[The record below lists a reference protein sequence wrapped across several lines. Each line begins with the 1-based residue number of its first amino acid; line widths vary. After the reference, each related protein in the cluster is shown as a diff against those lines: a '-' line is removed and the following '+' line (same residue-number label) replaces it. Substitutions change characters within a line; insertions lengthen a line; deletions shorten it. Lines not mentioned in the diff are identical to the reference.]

1 MNLRNILTLVL
12 TIAMVSAFAQVD
24 RSKLPEP
31 ATPRPINIGDYETFE
46 LKNGLKVFIIENHKL
61 PRVSYNL
68 LVDREPLLE
77 GDKVGYLSMAGQ
89 MMMRGTETRTK
100 EQLDEEIDFIG
111 ASVFTGST
119 NVFASGLSKYQ
130 EKIME
135 LMTDVAFNP
144 TFPEEELEKI
154 RKQTLSGLA
163 QAKDDPG
170 AIAGNLN
177 QALVYGKDHPYGEIQ
192 TEETTNNI
200 SVEDLEA
207 YHNTYFKPNISYLAI
222 VGDVD
227 PKAMKKMV
235 KTYFGSWEAGEVP
248 TPTYDTPEAP
258 EKVKVGIVNRP
269 SSVQSVINIT
279 YPVELPVGS
288 DDEIKVRV
296 MNQILGGS
304 FSGKL
309 NMNLRE
315 DKGYTYG
322 SRSNLSS
329 NELVSRFNAN
339 ADVRNEV
346 TDSAIVQMIYEMDQ
360 MKNGEVTEEELELAK
375 NSISGSFSQ
384 SLERPQT
391 VANFAL
397 NTAIYNL
404 PEDYYNT
411 YLQKVQ
417 AVTIEDVKATAQ
429 KYLKPENAYINVVG
443 KASEVAENLKQF
455 GELTYYDTY
464 GNEVDPSLSKLPD
477 GLTAETV
484 IQNYIKAIGG
494 REAINSLSSVKM
506 KMEASVMGQSIEI
519 ESAKMSPNMS
529 RQEVKLG
536 GNIVQKQVFDG
547 EKGVSSG
554 MQGTQKFEGEDAK
567 DMAINSAVVEELSY
581 LDKNVGLKLTSVENV
596 NGSEAYGIEVTMPSG
611 KKSTRYYDSE
621 SNLLIKTSNVLEGP
635 QGSMTLSTDFGDY
648 KEYGGVLFPTSI
660 KQPMNAQMKMDIK
673 VTDVIVNKDVSKED
687 FKVE

>member
-1 MNLRNILTLVL
+1 MNFKNILSLVL
-12 TIAMVSAFAQVD
+12 TIGIVGAFAQVD
-24 RSKLPEP
+24 RSKLPEA
-31 ATPRPINIGDYETFE
+31 ATPRPINIGEYESFE

-77 GDKVGYLSMAGQ
+77 EDKVGYLGMVGQ

-111 ASVFTGST
+111 ASVFAGST

-130 EKIME
+130 EKILE

-163 QAKDDPG
+163 SAKEDPG

-177 QALVYGKDHPYGEIQ
+177 QALVFGKNHPYGEIQ

-200 SVEDLEA
+200 TVEDLKA
-207 YHNTYFKPNISYLAI
+207 YHSTYFKPNISYLAI

-227 PKAMKKMV
+227 PKQMKKMV
-235 KTYFGSWEAGEVP
+235 KTYFGSWEEGEVP
-248 TPTYDTPEAP
+248 MPSYETPQAP
-258 EKVKVGIVNRP
+258 EKTKVGIVNR
-269 SSVQSVINIT
+269 SASVQSVINIT
-279 YPVELPVGS
+279 YPVVLPVGS
-288 DDEIKVRV
+288 EDAIKVRV

-322 SRSNLSS
+322 SRSSLSS
-329 NELVSRFNAN
+329 DELVSRFNAN

-346 TDSAIVQMIYEMDQ
+346 TDSAVVQMIYEMEQ
-360 MKNGEVTEEELELAK
+360 MRNGEITEEELELAK

-417 AVTIEDVKATAQ
+417 AVTIEDVKAIAQ
-429 KYLKPENAYINVVG
+429 KYLSTEKAHINIVG
-443 KASEVAENLKQF
+443 KASEVAEKLKQF

-464 GNEVDPSLSKLPD
+464 GNEVDPSLSKLPE

-484 IQNYIKAIGG
+484 LKNYIEAIGG
-494 REAINSLSSVKM
+494 REKVEAVNSVKM
-506 KMEASVMGQSIEI
+506 KMEASIMGQSLNM
-519 ESAKMSPNMS
+519 ESTRMAPNKMLM
-529 RQEVKLG
+529 EVKMG
-536 GNIVQKQVFDG
+536 GNVMQKQVFDG
-547 EKGVSSG
+547 EKGASSG
-554 MQGTQKFEGEDAK
+554 MQGSKKIEGNEAL
-567 DMAINSAVVEELSY
+567 DMAISSSIVEETVY
-581 LDKNVGLKLTSVENV
+581 LDKNVDVKLTSVENIDG
-596 NGSEAYGIEVTMPSG
+596 NDAYGLEVTMPSG
-611 KKSTRYYDSE
+611 KKSIRYYDTE
-621 SNLLIKTSNVLEGP
+621 TGFLVRTTNTIEAP
-635 QGSMTLSTDFGDY
+635 QGAMTLSTDYSDY
-648 KEYGGVLFPTSI
+648 KEYGGILFPTGI

-673 VTDVIVNKDVSKED
+673 VTEILVNEEIDESI
-687 FKVE
+687 FNVE

>member
-12 TIAMVSAFAQVD
+12 TIGMVGAFAQVD

-61 PRVSYNL
+61 PRVSFNL

-77 GDKVGYLSMAGQ
+77 EDKVGYLGMVGQ

-111 ASVFTGST
+111 ASVFAGST

-130 EKIME
+130 EKILE

-163 QAKDDPG
+163 SAKDDPN

-177 QALVYGKDHPYGEIQ
+177 QAIVYGKDHPYGEIQ

-200 SVEDLEA
+200 KVDDLKN
-207 YHNTYFKPNISYLAI
+207 YHATYFKPNISYLAI

-227 PKAMKKMV
+227 PKQMKKMV
-235 KTYFGSWEAGEVP
+235 KTYFGSWEEGEVP
-248 TPTYDTPEAP
+248 APTYETPEAP
-258 EKVKVGIVNRP
+258 EKTKVGLVNR
-269 SSVQSVINIT
+269 SASVQSVINIT
-279 YPVELPVGS
+279 YPVVLPVGS
-288 DDEIKVRV
+288 DDAIKVRV
-296 MNQILGGS
+296 MNQILGGG

-322 SRSNLSS
+322 SRSSLSS
-329 NELVSRFNAN
+329 DELVSRFTAN
-339 ADVRNEV
+339 AEVRNEV
-346 TDSAIVQMIYEMDQ
+346 TDSSIVQMIYEMDQ
-360 MKNGEVTEEELELAK
+360 MRNGEITDEELELAK

-404 PEDYYNT
+404 PADYYNT

-429 KYLKPENAYINVVG
+429 KYLNTEKAYINVVG
-443 KASEVAENLKQF
+443 KASEVAESLKQF
-455 GELTYYDTY
+455 GELKYYDTY
-464 GNEVDPSLSKLPD
+464 GNEVDPSLAKLPE
-477 GLTAETV
+477 GLTADKV
-484 IQNYIKAIGG
+484 IADYEKA
-494 REAINSLSSVKM
+494 
-506 KMEASVMGQSIEI
+506 
-519 ESAKMSPNMS
+519 
-529 RQEVKLG
+529 LG
-536 GNIVQKQVFDG
+536 
-547 EKGVSSG
+547 
-554 MQGTQKFEGEDAK
+554 GEDA
-567 DMAINSAVVEELSY
+567 ISQIE
-581 LDKNVGLKLTSVENV
+581 NVTIKMSGEMMGRQLEMTQIMTKGMKTNTSVGMGGMTVMSSISDGNTASISQMGNKPPLDDATIEEQVISNALFSELALNELGAKVELAAMEEV
-596 NGSEAYGIEVTMPSG
+596 NGSDAYVIEVELSKGNKYTVYFDTETG
-611 KKSTRYYDSE
+611 LKTRYS
-621 SNLLIKTSNVLEGP
+621 KTTETP
-635 QGSMTLSTDFGDY
+635 QGAFTQTVDYLDY
-648 KEYGGVLFPTSI
+648 KEVNGVMFPHTL
-660 KQPMNAQMKMDIK
+660 KQTMGPQKIEMKASEIL
-673 VTDVIVNKDVSKED
+673 VNQEISEET

>member
-1 MNLRNILTLVL
+1 MKLKNIITLILT
-12 TIAMVSAFAQVD
+12 IGMVSGFAQVD

-31 ATPRPINIGDYETFE
+31 ATPRPINIGEYESFE

-68 LVDREPLLE
+68 LVDREAILE

-89 MMMRGTETRTK
+89 LMQRGTETRTK
-100 EQLDEEIDFIG
+100 EQIDEEVDFIG
-111 ASVFTGST
+111 ASLFAGST
-119 NVFASGLSKYQ
+119 NVFASGLSKYS

-144 TFPEEELEKI
+144 TFPEDELEKI

-163 QAKDDPG
+163 QSKENPG
-170 AIAGNLN
+170 AIASNLN
-177 QALVYGKDHPYGEIQ
+177 QALVFGSNHPYGEIQ

-200 SVEDLEA
+200 TAEDLKK
-207 YHNTYFKPNISYLAI
+207 YHATYFKPNISYLAI

-227 PKAMKKMV
+227 VKEMKKLV

-248 TPTYDTPEAP
+248 APTFEDPKAP
-258 EKVKVGIVNRP
+258 EKTKVGIVNRS
-269 SSVQSVINIT
+269 SSVQSVVNIT
-279 YPVELPVGS
+279 YPVKLAVGS

-322 SRSNLSS
+322 SRSSLSS
-329 NELVSRFNAN
+329 DELISRFNAN

-360 MKNGEVTEEELELAK
+360 MRNGEITEEELELAK
-375 NSISGSFSQ
+375 NSIAGSFSQ

-404 PEDYYNT
+404 PADYYNT

-443 KASEVAENLKQF
+443 KASEVAESLRQF

-484 IQNYIKAIGG
+484 IDNYLKAIGG
-494 REAINSLSSVKM
+494 KEKIKSVNAVHM
-506 KMEASVMGQSIEI
+506 KMEASMMGNTINIE
-519 ESAKMSPNMS
+519 ATKLAPNKSM
-529 RQEVKLG
+529 QEVKMG
-536 GNIVQKQVFDG
+536 GNVVQKQVFDG
-547 EKGVSSG
+547 EKGASSG
-554 MQGTQKFEGEDAK
+554 MGGSQKVEGDAAK
-567 DMAINSAVVEELSY
+567 DMAISSAIIEEVAMVEKGISMKLSAV
-581 LDKNVGLKLTSVENV
+581 ENID
-596 NGSEAYGIEVTMPSG
+596 GSDAYGVEVSMPSG

-621 SNLLIKTSNVLEGP
+621 SGLLVRTTNVLEGP
-635 QGSMTLSTDFGDY
+635 QGSMTVSTDYDDY
-648 KEYGGVLFPTSI
+648 KEFEGIMFPTLI
-660 KQPMNAQMKMDIK
+660 IQPMGPQKMNIK
-673 VTDVIVNKDVSKED
+673 VTEVVVNGDVDISK
-687 FKVE
+687 FSVE